1 MPTFLK
7 ATKQES
13 YGGVRFVLQNATCLI
28 RHVIGA
34 LTCTHVSLQ
43 VLLDKL
49 AITRRK
55 ENLGQENTDLRSIL
69 KQYLDGIS
77 VNSDVMT
84 EPNPLFVL
92 NNRTNIQAAAVISE
106 EPITV
111 QNANVVVRQHEMMQR
126 AW

>member
-1 MPTFLK
+1 
-7 ATKQES
+7 
-13 YGGVRFVLQNATCLI
+13 VLSWLN
-28 RHVIGA
+28 GW
-34 LTCTHVSLQ
+34 LQ

-49 AITRRK
+49 AITRK
-55 ENLGQENTDLRSIL
+55 KDSLSQENADLRSIL

-77 VNSDVMT
+77 VNADVMS

-106 EPITV
+106 DPITV
-111 QNANVVVRQHEMMQR
+111 QNANVVVKQHEMMQR

>member
-1 MPTFLK
+1 
-7 ATKQES
+7 
-13 YGGVRFVLQNATCLI
+13 
-28 RHVIGA
+28 
-34 LTCTHVSLQ
+34 
-43 VLLDKL
+43 LDKL

-55 ENLGQENTDLRSIL
+55 ESLGQENTDLRSIL